1 MKNNNWKEKV
11 KVFVQGLFSSSSK
24 SFVEQ
29 ILDDEEEELRP
40 NSSEDYKSEDKVTMG
55 GNIYADNTTDIQGS
69 LISENSFTTALSEA
83 VADAIRENSKLESA
97 NCSDFVNP
105 ITQDITIDV
114 SDRESI
120 SEDCSTSDVK
130 MFFMDLSVLID
141 ELDAVLI
148 KESLPNIMET
158 IKYTQDRII
167 EIMIKNGGVV
177 ISTEC
182 GFDIAK
188 HRPIP
193 FKMVEQGRKIN
204 NVVRPGVTYN
214 GTTIVKALVET

>member
-55 GNIYADNTTDIQGS
+55 GNIYADNSTDIQGS

-83 VADAIRENSKLESA
+83 VADAIKTYPETNASNCPDLVNS
-97 NCSDFVNP
+97 N
-105 ITQDITIDV
+105 TQRATIDV
-114 SDRESI
+114 SDRETI
-120 SEDCSTSDVK
+120 TTDCSTLDLK
-130 MFFMDLSVLID
+130 QIFMDFSVLID

-148 KESLPNIMET
+148 KGTLPNVLET
-158 IKYTQDRII
+158 VKYCQDRII